1 MDLIIYK
8 LISNI
13 GLKITLWYKIT
24 SRTDLSYESKIKYI
38 FEKSS
43 NRIIICLSFLIYTL
57 NFKSLCDKNPYEESA
72 SLTALII
79 AFSIT

>member
-24 SRTDLSYESKIKYI
+24 SRTDLSYESKIKNI
-38 FEKSS
+38 FEKRGCIKINFDISREKGGFINLNPPFCIYYCYEKHSS
-43 NRIIICLSFLIYTL
+43 
-57 NFKSLCDKNPYEESA
+57 
-72 SLTALII
+72 
-79 AFSIT
+79 

>member
-24 SRTDLSYESKIKYI
+24 DRTDLSYESKIKHI
-38 FEKSS
+38 FEKAQTE
-43 NRIIICLSFLIYTL
+43 LV
-57 NFKSLCDKNPYEESA
+57 SA
-72 SLTALII
+72 
-79 AFSIT
+79 